1 MSAEFVFSS
10 GAGLWSRQELVLGEE
25 VLWGG
30 LSGERQLSEILLYQ
44 GVRYE
49 SKSTHATHTS
59 VQPFIELGFHLEPN
73 MV

>member
-1 MSAEFVFSS
+1 MTYISRCMMEFHLQISLNSAVSFVSAEFVFSS

-49 SKSTHATHTS
+49 SKS
-59 VQPFIELGFHLEPN
+59 
-73 MV
+73 